1 MLYNFEIVDS
11 TNEYLKKN
19 KNKYNEYDGIVAK
32 IQTKGKARS
41 GNYWYSNEGMAL
53 FTFYIE
59 NNMDIKEAS
68 KIPII
73 AGYAVI
79 KALKQIENQDYMF
92 KWTND
97 IYLNDKKMG
106 GILVEN
112 YNNALFIGIGLN
124 INNKVVEEISNIA
137 ISLKEKTNKKYI
149 INNIVEKII
158 DEFKKARKLK
168 FENIIEYL
176 NSINYLKDKNISI
189 RIGNDMVRGKVLNI
203 SFDGGLN
210 LLVDDEIRNY
220 KIGEVMK
227 KRILYNIG
235 NYNEEELEK
244 MKEGNDI
251 ILYYILDEINSID
264 INEAKK
270 ISKEKSLKLYILE
283 NDIKLKEI
291 VEKYNINT

>member
-59 NNMDIKEAS
+59 NNMEIKEAS

-137 ISLKEKTNKKYI
+137 ISLKEKTNKKYV

-158 DEFKKARKLK
+158 DEFKNARKLK

-283 NDIKLKEI
+283 NGIKLKEI